1 MTISII
7 RFINIYT
14 AALPTGVSF
23 GIWIGFNPLN
33 LSPSTYVEQQ
43 QNMIQSL
50 NLLLFSLAILV
61 TLITLV
67 SAFLQKGNKQVFISL
82 IAAALFFIACIVI
95 SAFGNQPI
103 NNIVMTWTPDTLPE
117 NWVSLRDKWWS
128 LHIMRTI
135 TELIAL
141 CLITWASI
149 RKD

>member
-1 MTISII
+1 MTTSII
-7 RFINIYT
+7 RFINIYI
-14 AALPTGVSF
+14 AALLTGVSL
-23 GIWIGFNPLN
+23 GIWIGFNPSN
-33 LSPSTYVEQQ
+33 LSASTYVEQQ

-50 NLLLFSLAILV
+50 NLLLSSLAILI

-67 SAFLQKGNKQVFISL
+67 SAFIQKENKPVFISL
-82 IAAALFFIACIVI
+82 IVAALFFIACIVI
-95 SAFGNQPI
+95 SWFGNQPI
-103 NNIVMTWTPDTLPE
+103 NNIVMTWTADTLPE

-128 LHIMRTI
+128 FHIMRTI

>member
-7 RFINIYT
+7 RFINIYI
-14 AALPTGVSF
+14 AALLTGASF
-23 GIWIGFNPLN
+23 GIWIGFNPSN

-43 QNMIQSL
+43 QNMTQSL
-50 NLLLFSLAILV
+50 NLLLSSLAILV

-82 IAAALFFIACIVI
+82 ITAALFFIACIVI
-95 SAFGNQPI
+95 SWFGNQPI